1 MRIYLE
7 SVGRNSLLLLNVPP
21 DTRGR
26 IPEADSLRL
35 MEWKARLG
43 REFAVNLALG
53 VRAEGPRGR
62 SPRYSL
68 RKLTDGDYDTF
79 WAPRDAEFTPSLELP
94 CGTTVDRLVLQEY
107 IPLGQRVAS
116 FTVEALAGGE
126 WSEIARGTTIGYK
139 RILSFPPL
147 SADRL
152 RITVTSS
159 KASPVLSE
167 VALYNS
173 LANE

>member
-1 MRIYLE
+1 MPAETDGSIRPGWFWRDTEEPKSTDELMRIYLE

-68 RKLTDGDYDTF
+68 KKLTDGDYDTF
-79 WAPRDAEFTPSLELP
+79 WAPRDAEFTPSRDN
-94 CGTTVDRLVLQEY
+94 CG
-107 IPLGQRVAS
+107 
-116 FTVEALAGGE
+116 
-126 WSEIARGTTIGYK
+126 
-139 RILSFPPL
+139 PPG
-147 SADRL
+147 APG
-152 RITVTSS
+152 VYSS
-159 KASPVLSE
+159 GAACCVF
-167 VALYNS
+167 YR
-173 LANE
+173 